1 MEKTLKIANSFVF
14 MAIAALGLACAVTP
28 EAIAGTPWTLSGA
41 LTTHDPDIQ
50 LEGSTYWIMETTSD
64 GGIGVKYSSNGTA
77 WTQGSAIFGSGLS
90 WWKTYNPSADPAQVW
105 APGCINIDGT
115 TGCYY
120 AVSQFGSQKS
130 AIGLTTSVGG
140 ISAGKWVDQGAVITS
155 SSSSAYNAIDPQPV
169 TDYSGTLWV
178 SFGSA
183 WDGIYITQANSS
195 TFKPTGSVTNIAR
208 DTSQV
213 VENSFIVKH
222 VYNGKD
228 YYYLFLS
235 KGSCCSG
242 SSSTYHIV
250 VGRSQYID
258 GPYVDNNGTSMM
270 DNGSGLTIASSGSR
284 YIAPGGES
292 AISDTTMAWYAL
304 DSENSYNPVL
314 FIETLSWN
322 SSGWP
327 NSL

>member
-1 MEKTLKIANSFVF
+1 MKFASSFVF
-14 MAIAALGLACAVTP
+14 IAIATLGLACAVTP
-28 EAIAGTPWTLSGA
+28 KAVAGTPWTLSGA
-41 LTTHDPDIQ
+41 LVTHDPDIQ
-50 LEGSTYWIMETTSD
+50 LEGSTYWIMETTAN
-64 GGIGVKYSSNGTA
+64 GGIGVKYSPNGTA
-77 WTQGSAIFGSGLS
+77 WTQGTPIFGSGLS
-90 WWKTYNPSADPAQVW
+90 WWKTYNPSGDPAQVW
-105 APGCINIDGT
+105 APGCINLNGT
-115 TGCYY
+115 TACYY
-120 AVSQFGSQKS
+120 ALSQFGSQTS
-130 AIGLTTSVGG
+130 AIGLTTSIGG
-140 ISAGKWVDQGAVITS
+140 IAAGKWVDQGAVITS
-155 SSSSAYNAIDPQPV
+155 SKSTPYNAIDPQPV
-169 TDYSGTLWV
+169 TDYTGTLWL

-183 WDGIYITQANSS
+183 WDGIYITQVNPS
-195 TFKPTGSVTNIAR
+195 TFKPTGSMTNIAR

-222 VYNGKD
+222 VFNGTN

-242 SSSTYHIV
+242 ASSTYHIV

-258 GPYVDNNGTSMM
+258 GPYVDNTGNSMM
-270 DNGSGLTIASSGSR
+270 NNGSGLTIASSGSR

-304 DSENSYNPVL
+304 DSQNSYTPIL

-327 NSL
+327 NPL